1 MNMIKS
7 LLYLSTKIFKMVN
20 IDQLIAKD
28 LKHIWHP
35 CSQMKDFETCP
46 PIVINKAQGSYLY
59 TNEGPLIDAISSW
72 WCKSLGHGHPA
83 VIAAIK
89 NQLDCFEHVISANT
103 THPAAVELAEKLS
116 EITGK
121 QHVFFAS
128 DGSSAVEIAMKLAIH
143 ASQIKGNKN
152 KNQFIA
158 LKNGYHGETIGT
170 MSVSDLGLYK
180 APYASFGVQCHYI
193 DDIPYVTGS
202 KDPLWKNCDT
212 YWNKVVQQL
221 NKICDRV
228 CAILLEPIIQGA
240 GGMLCY
246 SADFLAK
253 ISLWAKEKGIYLIAD
268 EIMTGIGRTGE
279 WLACDHAH
287 IKPDLIC
294 LSKGLTSGSIPFS
307 CVMIDSALFDLFYD
321 DYHAGKSFL
330 HSHTYS
336 GNPLAISAAL
346 ATIKTIEQDNL
357 LMHSQELGEIMF
369 SYLQDVARDSRKL
382 VNVRGIGAVVAADLI
397 ESSHTR
403 IGFKIYQE
411 AIKQGALIRPIG
423 NTLYWLPPLN
433 TDKKIIGKLA
443 EITLNSIEE
452 AYNKAQ
458 GYE

>member
-1 MNMIKS
+1 M
-7 LLYLSTKIFKMVN
+7 STKIFKMVN

-59 TNEGPLIDAISSW
+59 TNKGPLIDAISSW
-72 WCKSLGHGHPA
+72 WCKSLGHAHPA

-128 DGSSAVEIAMKLAIH
+128 DGSSAVEIAIKLAIH
-143 ASQIKGNKN
+143 ASQIKGQKN

-158 LKNGYHGETIGT
+158 LKNGYHGETLGT

-193 DDIPYVTGS
+193 DDIPYVSGS
-202 KDPLWKNCDT
+202 KDPLWDNCDT

-246 SADFLAK
+246 SADFLSK
-253 ISLWAKEKGIYLIAD
+253 ISSWAKEKGIYLIAD
-268 EIMTGIGRTGE
+268 EIMTGIGRTGK
-279 WLACDHAH
+279 WLACDHAR

-307 CVMIDSALFDLFYD
+307 CVMIDSTLFDLFYD

-346 ATIKTIEQDNL
+346 ATIKTIKQDNL

-369 SYLQDVARDSRKL
+369 SYMQDIARDSRKL
-382 VNVRGIGAVVAADLI
+382 VNVRGVGAVVAADLI
-397 ESSHTR
+397 ESSQAR

>member
-1 MNMIKS
+1 MIKS
-7 LLYLSTKIFKMVN
+7 RLYLSTKIFKMVN
-20 IDQLIAKD
+20 TDQLIAKD

-35 CSQMKDFETCP
+35 CSQMKDFETFP
-46 PIVINKAQGSYLY
+46 PIVVNKAQGSYLY
-59 TNEGPLIDAISSW
+59 TNKGPVIDAISSW

-143 ASQIKGNKN
+143 ASQIKGHKN

-180 APYASFGVQCHYI
+180 TPYASFGVQCHYI
-193 DDIPYVTGS
+193 DDIPYVSGL
-202 KDPLWKNCDT
+202 KDPLWTNCDA

-221 NKICDRV
+221 NKICDKV

-246 SADFLAK
+246 SADFLSK
-253 ISLWAKEKGIYLIAD
+253 ISSWAKEKDIYLIAD

-279 WLACDHAH
+279 WLACDHAR
-287 IKPDLIC
+287 IQPDLIC

-307 CVMIDSALFDLFYD
+307 CVMIDSTLFDLFYD
-321 DYHAGKSFL
+321 DYHTGKSFL

-336 GNPLAISAAL
+336 GNPLAIVAAL

-357 LMHSQELGEIMF
+357 LMHSQELGKIMF
-369 SYLQDVARDSRKL
+369 SYLQDIARDSRKL
-382 VNVRGIGAVVAADLI
+382 VNVRGVGAVVAADLI
-397 ESSHTR
+397 ESSQAR

-433 TDKKIIGKLA
+433 TDKEIIGKLA
-443 EITLNSIEE
+443 EITLNSIEK
-452 AYNKAQ
+452 AFNKAQ
-458 GYE
+458 RYE

>member
-1 MNMIKS
+1 MIKS
-7 LLYLSTKIFKMVN
+7 RLYLSTKIFKMVN
-20 IDQLIAKD
+20 TDQLIAKD

-35 CSQMKDFETCP
+35 CSQMKDFETFP
-46 PIVINKAQGSYLY
+46 PIVVNKAQGSYLY
-59 TNEGPLIDAISSW
+59 TNKGPVIDAISSW

-143 ASQIKGNKN
+143 ASQIKGHKN

-180 APYASFGVQCHYI
+180 APYASFGVQCHFI
-193 DDIPYVTGS
+193 DDIPYVSGL
-202 KDPLWKNCDT
+202 KDPLWKNCDA
-212 YWNKVVQQL
+212 YWNKVEQQL
-221 NKICDRV
+221 NKICDKV

-246 SADFLAK
+246 SADFLSK
-253 ISLWAKEKGIYLIAD
+253 ISSWAKEKDIYLIAD

-279 WLACDHAH
+279 WLACDHARVQ
-287 IKPDLIC
+287 PDLIC

-307 CVMIDSALFDLFYD
+307 CVMIDSTLFDLFYD
-321 DYHAGKSFL
+321 DYHTGKSFL

-336 GNPLAISAAL
+336 GNPLAIGAAL

-357 LMHSQELGEIMF
+357 LMHSQELGKIMF
-369 SYLQDVARDSRKL
+369 SYLQDIARDSRKL
-382 VNVRGIGAVVAADLI
+382 VNVRGVGAVVAADLI
-397 ESSHTR
+397 ESGQAR